1 VEHIRAALAARGPH
15 HLGLA
20 VQADEEEV
28 RLRGPIDSEAQ
39 RTDILAVVR
48 EGLTNVARHAQAG
61 SAEVTVSRAG
71 GEVSVEVRDDGRGI
85 GSRDERRSG
94 LANLA
99 DRASARR
106 GSLQTGPVD
115 GGGTR
120 LLWRVPVPHR

>member
-48 EGLTNVARHAQAG
+48 DLAEGRRV
-61 SAEVTVSRAG
+61 VDDM
-71 GEVSVEVRDDGRGI
+71 EVS
-85 GSRDERRSG
+85 
-94 LANLA
+94 
-99 DRASARR
+99 
-106 GSLQTGPVD
+106 P
-115 GGGTR
+115 GGGPDVRIER
-120 LLWRVPVPHR
+120 LP